1 MSKYRLLGYLKKILI
16 ILLSILIFL
25 IWIVPIIWLI
35 YGSFLPSDSI
45 ARSDFGFALTL
56 DNYREVFE
64 RTQVLKFLKNS
75 VIVGF
80 TATFLSALIG
90 IPAAYSMARWNT
102 GGSGLAFW
110 ILSSRMMPPAVSI
123 IPFFLLFSKIGI
135 VDTIFGLII
144 VHLTF
149 GLAFV
154 IWMSRVFI
162 YEVPVEIEEAAR
174 VDGANLWTIISKI
187 TLPLARPGLI
197 ATMILNLIFSWNEY
211 LFAFSLSL
219 TEKSR
224 TLPIVA
230 GIFVTSYQ
238 IKWGPMFAAACIIM
252 IPILVLALLVQRH
265 IIGGLTMGA
274 FK

>member
-1 MSKYRLLGYLKKILI
+1 MNKYRLIGYLKNALI
-16 ILLSILIFL
+16 VLLSILIFL

-35 YGSFLPSDSI
+35 YGSFLPSDAI
-45 ARSDFGFALTL
+45 ARSEFGFTLTL

-64 RTQVLKFLKNS
+64 RTQVLSFLKNS

-80 TATFLSALIG
+80 TATLLSALIG

-123 IPFFLLFSKIGI
+123 IPFFLLFTKIGI
-135 VDTIFGLII
+135 VDTIYGLVIA
-144 VHLTF
+144 HLSF
-149 GLAFV
+149 GLAFT

-162 YEVPVEIEEAAR
+162 CEIPVEIEEAAR

-252 IPILVLALLVQRH
+252 IPILFLALLVQRH